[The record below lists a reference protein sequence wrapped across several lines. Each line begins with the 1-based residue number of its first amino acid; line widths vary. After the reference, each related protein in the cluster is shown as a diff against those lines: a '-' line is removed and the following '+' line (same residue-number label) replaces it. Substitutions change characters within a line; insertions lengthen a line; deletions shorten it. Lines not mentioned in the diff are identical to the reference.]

1 MIAYTLKQ
9 DDDGQWSIRCKG
21 MILGS
26 GLRFDSATKQAH
38 ELAHIERMASGR
50 PTCVEVAG
58 TDANI
63 DLPEKAQRAPAAT
76 RPSHGRSRMGETIN
90 LRSRLSRAHWCGNF
104 SCSEQELIDAVHV
117 THSTEVGA
125 VGLYLAT
132 RHALESFGA
141 PDAACSIMMRM
152 AGRHRP

>member
-21 MILGS
+21 TILSS
-26 GLRFDSATKQAH
+26 GLQFDSAIKQAH
-38 ELAHIERMASGR
+38 ELAHIERMQSGR
-50 PTCVEVAG
+50 PTCVEVTGAS
-58 TDANI
+58 ANI
-63 DLPEKAQRAPAAT
+63 HVREKAQPAPAAA

-104 SCSEQELIDAVHV
+104 SCSERELIDAVHV

-125 VGLYLAT
+125 VGFYLAT
-132 RHALESFGA
+132 RHALESFDA
-141 PDAACSIMMRM
+141 SDAA
-152 AGRHRP
+152 